1 MVPWACRLW
10 YGSCMNIHV
19 LLQMCELYIY
29 IEGCNAC
36 LSMVCVCVCVCA
48 CVCVCVCVRVC
59 VCVCVRVRACV
70 CVNAPT
76 SSKALQEDTKALIS
90 SLEVPEVH
98 SQVVGRQVRAIITVH
113 RDGVDVVGVRV
124 GEYSSGHGLNGDVV
138 VDLDGHL

>member
-1 MVPWACRLW
+1 MLV
-10 YGSCMNIHV
+10 N
-19 LLQMCELYIY
+19 
-29 IEGCNAC
+29 
-36 LSMVCVCVCVCA
+36 VCVCVCA
-48 CVCVCVCVRVC
+48 CACVCVCVYHY
-59 VCVCVRVRACV
+59 V

-76 SSKALQEDTKALIS
+76 SSTALQEDTKALIS

-124 GEYSSGHGLNGDVV
+124 GEYSSGHGLNGDVI